1 MAEKKTVVEKPCLIA
16 EAMERRGL
24 GALLD
29 IYRDIRA
36 AFGERVTVTTA
47 EVEAAEPEQFDL
59 FSAPPPSA
67 QPSSSGRSGKG
78 KR

>member
-1 MAEKKTVVEKPCLIA
+1 ML
-16 EAMERRGL
+16 ERRGL

-47 EVEAAEPEQFDL
+47 EVEVAEPEQADL
-59 FSAPPPSA
+59 FNLPPPNA
-67 QPSSSGRSGKG
+67 QPSSGGRARGG